1 MYPLRIVS
9 LKCRVWPA
17 AADKRVSLIY
27 GGAVKWLL
35 SAVNIG
41 AGTVLETASIEQ
53 VKRKGQEDGEGFFC
67 WKEDF
72 MVHPLSPKPWFG
84 FPVVIELKFSAPGL
98 KNSLLISNHT
108 GQTKGKEST
117 AG

>member
-1 MYPLRIVS
+1 
-9 LKCRVWPA
+9 
-17 AADKRVSLIY
+17 
-27 GGAVKWLL
+27 
-35 SAVNIG
+35 
-41 AGTVLETASIEQ
+41 
-53 VKRKGQEDGEGFFC
+53 
-67 WKEDF
+67 